1 MGDGSKK
8 YRVMETR
15 EKTIGNTTYIVD
27 YCVPSNVT
35 DEQFQQQTVK
45 RVERLIMSDF
55 EREEWRKKTT

>member
-1 MGDGSKK
+1 MGDDSKK

-15 EKTIGNTTYIVD
+15 EKIIGNTTYIVD
-27 YCVPSNVT
+27 YCVLSNVT
-35 DEQFQQQTVK
+35 DEQFQKQTVK